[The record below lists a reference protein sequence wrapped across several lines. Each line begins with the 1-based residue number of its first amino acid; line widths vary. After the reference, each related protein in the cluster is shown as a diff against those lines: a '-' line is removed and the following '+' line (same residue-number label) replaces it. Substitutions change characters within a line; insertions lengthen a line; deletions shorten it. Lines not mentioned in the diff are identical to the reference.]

1 MRLQCERLIR
11 AAIELGKSTRERL
24 EDVWD
29 ETNKAINERLMETNR
44 ARNILRSKLTQN
56 SQEIMDLEN
65 IIEQLTSSLYN
76 LDGPLKLASTRL
88 ALRAGRHN
96 IELCRDGAQ
105 LALVQV
111 TKNTLKQCLEFF

>member
-1 MRLQCERLIR
+1 
-11 AAIELGKSTRERL
+11 
-24 EDVWD
+24 
-29 ETNKAINERLMETNR
+29 
-44 ARNILRSKLTQN
+44 
-56 SQEIMDLEN
+56 LEN

-88 ALRAGRHN
+88 ALRAGRHDV
-96 IELCRDGAQ
+96 ELCRDGAQ